1 MILTLGTTIGVQRTM
16 VFKNLT
22 LDHVN
27 RAQHVHNHA
36 STKSLNAARVIRA
49 LGGEVMSLGFVGG
62 DTGKFCRH
70 DLEAL
75 GIHHDFVEVPSP
87 TRICISLV
95 DVAKRQTTEL
105 VEETAPVTADDV
117 SALMQRFEHHL
128 PQADVLVMAGTLAP
142 GVPDELYARCVRLAR
157 SRGVKSIVDAKGEA
171 LKLAI
176 AEKPT
181 WIKPNKLEVEETV
194 GRGISDEESLCDAV
208 RELSAMGAEKVLVTR
223 GPDRAIFHDGEKT
236 LPIAIPRVDSVN
248 PIGSGDSVAAGI
260 AFATAQNRTAM
271 QCALLG
277 LACGM
282 SNATTLYSGHVTSET
297 VTEMLGKLS
306 A

>member
-27 RAQHVHNHA
+27 RAQHVHDHA

-49 LGGEVMSLGFVGG
+49 LGGEVLSLGFVGG
-62 DTGKFCRH
+62 DTGRFCCRDLDSLGIRH
-70 DLEAL
+70 DF
-75 GIHHDFVEVPSP
+75 IEVSSP

-95 DVAKRQTTEL
+95 DVAHHQTTEV
-105 VEETAPVTADDV
+105 VEETAPVTSDEV
-117 SALMQRFEHHL
+117 NALIQRFEQHL
-128 PQADVLVMAGTLAP
+128 PKAEVLVLAGTLAP
-142 GVPDELYARCVRLAR
+142 GVPADLYARCVHLAR
-157 SRGVKSIVDAKGEA
+157 KRGIPSIVDAKGEA

-176 AEKPT
+176 AEHPT
-181 WIKPNKLEVEETV
+181 WIKPNKLEVEDTV
-194 GRGISDEESLCDAV
+194 GHPVGNDRELHDAV
-208 RELSAMGAEKVLVTR
+208 KELAAKGADKVLVTR
-223 GPDRAIFHDGEKT
+223 GPDRAVFFDGRELKT
-236 LPIAIPRVDSVN
+236 ITIPRVDAVN

-260 AFATAQNRTAM
+260 AFGIAENRSPSE
-271 QCALLG
+271 CLLLG

-282 SNATTLYSGHVTSET
+282 ANATTLYSGHVTPEI
-297 VTEMLGKLS
+297 VADMRARLS